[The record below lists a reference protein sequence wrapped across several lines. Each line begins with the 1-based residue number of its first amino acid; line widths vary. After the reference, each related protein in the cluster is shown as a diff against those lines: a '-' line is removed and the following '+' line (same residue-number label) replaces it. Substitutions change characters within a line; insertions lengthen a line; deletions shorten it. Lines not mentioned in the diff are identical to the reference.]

1 MNFRFLSELYAG
13 FLRGR
18 AITHHFSRFP
28 LLETLLRGNVPK
40 ELSTTMVAVLA
51 ESSRSP
57 VPDLLRT
64 LDSHVNGLTEAQ
76 AAQRREIHG
85 WNTIGH
91 EKPLSWPAHLWQ
103 CYRNPFNILLTVL
116 AAVSYWTDDIE
127 STIVIGSMV
136 FLSTLIRF
144 VQETRSNKAA
154 EKLKEMVSTTATVLR
169 RDPAEIAAEEA
180 RKYFQAILRPKPPR
194 RVELPI
200 KRLVPGDI
208 VALSAGDMLPADV
221 RLLSTKDLFVS
232 QSAMTGESL
241 PVEKF
246 GEQHG
251 PASANPLELNNLA
264 FMGTNVVSGSAL
276 AIVVCTGD
284 NTYFGSLAQRVT
296 ATDRTPTAFQ
306 AGVNK
311 VSWLLIRFMMVM
323 SPIVLLINGLTKHN
337 WTDAALFALSVA
349 VGLTPEMLPMIV
361 TSTLAKGAVFLSR
374 KKVIVKRLD
383 AIQNFGA
390 MDVLCTDK
398 TGTLTQD
405 KIFLS
410 RSLDAAGEDSDTVLE
425 YAYLNS
431 YHQTGLKNLLDVAV
445 LEHAEMRHQGAV
457 AAQFRKVDEIPFDFT
472 RRRMSVVVAVPAP
485 GGPGPG
491 ASAEGGNGG
500 SAEGGGVAAAVRPAI
515 SHRLICKGAVE
526 EVLAV
531 CSRVQ
536 RGERIEALSAE
547 VLAAVRAVT
556 ADLNAEGLRVVAVA
570 TRDSPVTQEVFGLAD
585 ERDLTL
591 VGYIAFL
598 DPPKESTKP
607 ALDALASHG
616 IAVKILT
623 GDNDLVTRKICREVG
638 IAAETIVTG
647 AQIEAMDEAQ
657 LADAAESCH
666 VFARLTPA
674 HKERLVRAL
683 RARGHI
689 TGFMGDGIND
699 APALRAADI
708 GISVDSAVDIAK
720 EAADII
726 LLEKSLLVLEEGVIE
741 GRRTFANML
750 KYIKMTAS
758 SNFGNVFS
766 VLVAGAFLPFLPML
780 PVQLLTQN
788 LLYDIS
794 QIAIP
799 FDNVDPDQVQSPQR
813 WRPEDIG
820 RFMVVFGPV
829 SSVFDICTFALMWWV
844 FGANTDATAPLFQA
858 GWFIEGLATQTLIV
872 HMIRTAKIPF
882 LQSRAAPPVTVM
894 TVVVILTGVFLV
906 MGPPS
911 ALFKFAVLPMA
922 YFPWATLI
930 VLGYVVLTQVV
941 KLLYLRRYA
950 WQ

>member
-1 MNFRFLSELYAG
+1 MDFHFLKELYAS
-13 FLRGR
+13 FVRDR
-18 AITHHFSRFP
+18 AISHHFRRFP
-28 LLETLLRGNVPK
+28 LLETLLRGAAPREVP
-40 ELSTTMVAVLA
+40 TTMAATLA
-51 ESSRSP
+51 AASRSH
-57 VPDLLRT
+57 VSELLEQ
-64 LDSHVNGLTEAQ
+64 LQSHPHGLTEAQ
-76 AAQRREIHG
+76 ASERRAVHG
-85 WNTIGH
+85 WNEVGQ
-91 EKPLSWPAHLWQ
+91 EKPLPWWVHLWQ
-103 CYRNPFNILLTVL
+103 CYRNPFNLLLTLL
-116 AAVSYWTDDIE
+116 AALSYYTEDIKA
-127 STIVIGSMV
+127 TIVIGSMV
-136 FLSTLIRF
+136 LLSTLIRF
-144 VQETRSNKAA
+144 VQESRSNRAA

-169 RDPAEIAAEEA
+169 RDPVEIAAEEA

-194 RVELPI
+194 RIEIPI
-200 KRLVPGDI
+200 KRLVPGDVI
-208 VALSAGDMLPADV
+208 ALSAGDMLPADV
-221 RLLSTKDLFVS
+221 RLLSAKDLFVS
-232 QSAMTGESL
+232 QATMTGESL

-246 GEQHG
+246 AELRSE
-251 PASANPLELNNLA
+251 PSTNPLELENLA

-276 AIVVCTGD
+276 AVVVTTGD
-284 NTYFGSLAQRVT
+284 RTYFGALAQRVT

-306 AGVNK
+306 AGVNQ

-323 SPIVLLINGLTKHN
+323 TPIVLLINGLTKGN
-337 WTDAALFALSVA
+337 WMDAFLFSLSVA
-349 VGLTPEMLPMIV
+349 IGLTPEMLPMIV

-405 KIFLS
+405 RIFLS
-410 RSLDAAGEDSDTVLE
+410 RHLDAFGTDSDTVLE

-445 LEHAEMRHQGAV
+445 LEHAQMRNQGTI
-457 AAQFRKVDEIPFDFT
+457 AATFRKIDEIPFDFT
-472 RRRMSVVVAVPAP
+472 RRRMSVVVATPD
-485 GGPGPG
+485 
-491 ASAEGGNGG
+491 
-500 SAEGGGVAAAVRPAI
+500 AAGQEVQ
-515 SHRLICKGAVE
+515 HRLICKGAVE

-531 CSRVQ
+531 CSQVQ
-536 RGERIEALSAE
+536 RAAQVEPLTAQL
-547 VLAAVRAVT
+547 LAGVRAVT
-556 ADLNAEGLRVVAVA
+556 AELNAEGLRVVAVA
-570 TRDSPVTQEVFGLAD
+570 ARDSAATQDSYGLGD

-591 VGYIAFL
+591 IGYIAFL
-598 DPPKESTKP
+598 DPPKESSKP
-607 ALDALASHG
+607 ALDALAAHG

-638 IAAETIVTG
+638 LDAEHIVVG
-647 AQIEAMDEAQ
+647 AQIEALDEVQ
-657 LADAAESCH
+657 LAQTVEERH

-674 HKERLVRAL
+674 HKERIVRAL
-683 RARGHI
+683 RSRGHV
-689 TGFMGDGIND
+689 TGFLGDGIND

-726 LLEKSLLVLEEGVIE
+726 LLEKSLLVLEEGVVE

-780 PVQLLTQN
+780 PLQLLVQN

-799 FDNVDPDQVQSPQR
+799 FDNVDAELLQLPQR
-813 WRPEDIG
+813 WRPQDLG

-844 FGANTDATAPLFQA
+844 FGATSESHQALFQA
-858 GWFIEGLATQTLIV
+858 GWFVEGLATQTLIV

-882 LQSRAAPPVTVM
+882 VQSRAATPLLVM
-894 TVVVILTGVFLV
+894 TALVVVSGMYLV
-906 MGPPS
+906 MGPAAP
-911 ALFKFAVLPMA
+911 LFKFAPLPGA
-922 YFPWATLI
+922 YFPWAALI
-930 VLGYVVLTQVV
+930 ILGYVCLTQVV
-941 KLLYLRRYA
+941 KHAYLRRYG

>member
-1 MNFRFLSELYAG
+1 MDFHFLKELYAS
-13 FLRGR
+13 FVRDR
-18 AITHHFSRFP
+18 AISHHFRRFP
-28 LLETLLRGNVPK
+28 LLETLLRGAAPREVP
-40 ELSTTMVAVLA
+40 TTMAATLA
-51 ESSRSP
+51 AASRSH
-57 VPDLLRT
+57 VSELLEQ
-64 LDSHVNGLTEAQ
+64 LQSHPHGLTEAQ
-76 AAQRREIHG
+76 ASERRAVHG
-85 WNTIGH
+85 WNEVGQ
-91 EKPLSWPAHLWQ
+91 EKPLPWWVHLWQ
-103 CYRNPFNILLTVL
+103 CYRNPFNLLLTLL
-116 AAVSYWTDDIE
+116 AALSYYTEDIKA
-127 STIVIGSMV
+127 TIVIGSMV
-136 FLSTLIRF
+136 LLSTLIRF
-144 VQETRSNKAA
+144 VQESRSNRAA

-169 RDPAEIAAEEA
+169 RDPVEIAAEEA

-194 RVELPI
+194 RIEIPI
-200 KRLVPGDI
+200 KRLVPGDVI
-208 VALSAGDMLPADV
+208 ALSAGDMLPADV
-221 RLLSTKDLFVS
+221 RLLSAKDLFVS
-232 QSAMTGESL
+232 QATMTGESL

-246 GEQHG
+246 AELRSE
-251 PASANPLELNNLA
+251 PSTNPLELENLA

-276 AIVVCTGD
+276 AVVVTTGD
-284 NTYFGSLAQRVT
+284 RTYFGALAQRVT

-306 AGVNK
+306 AGVNQ

-323 SPIVLLINGLTKHN
+323 TPIVLLINGLTKGN
-337 WTDAALFALSVA
+337 WMDAFLFSLSVA
-349 VGLTPEMLPMIV
+349 IGLTPEMLPMIV

-405 KIFLS
+405 RIFLS
-410 RSLDAAGEDSDTVLE
+410 RHLDAFGIDSDTVLE

-445 LEHAEMRHQGAV
+445 LEHAQMRNQGTI
-457 AAQFRKVDEIPFDFT
+457 AATFRKIDEIPFDFT
-472 RRRMSVVVAVPAP
+472 RRRMSVVVATPD
-485 GGPGPG
+485 
-491 ASAEGGNGG
+491 
-500 SAEGGGVAAAVRPAI
+500 AAGQEVQ
-515 SHRLICKGAVE
+515 HRLICKGAVE

-531 CSRVQ
+531 CSQVQ
-536 RGERIEALSAE
+536 RAAQVEPLTAQL
-547 VLAAVRAVT
+547 LAGVRAVT
-556 ADLNAEGLRVVAVA
+556 AELNAEGLRVVAVA
-570 TRDSPVTQEVFGLAD
+570 ARDSAATQDSYGLGD

-591 VGYIAFL
+591 IGYIAFL
-598 DPPKESTKP
+598 DPPKESSKP
-607 ALDALASHG
+607 ALDALAAHG

-638 IAAETIVTG
+638 LDAEHIVVG
-647 AQIEAMDEAQ
+647 AQIEALDEVQ
-657 LADAAESCH
+657 LAQTVEERH

-674 HKERLVRAL
+674 HKERIVRAL
-683 RARGHI
+683 RSRGHV
-689 TGFMGDGIND
+689 TGFLGDGIND

-726 LLEKSLLVLEEGVIE
+726 LLEKSLLVLEEGVVE

-780 PVQLLTQN
+780 PLQLLVQN

-799 FDNVDPDQVQSPQR
+799 FDNVDAELLQLPQR
-813 WRPEDIG
+813 WRPQDLG

-829 SSVFDICTFALMWWV
+829 SSVFDICTFALMWWG
-844 FGANTDATAPLFQA
+844 FGATSESHQALFQA
-858 GWFIEGLATQTLIV
+858 GWFVEGLATQTLIV

-882 LQSRAAPPVTVM
+882 VQSRAATPLLVM
-894 TVVVILTGVFLV
+894 TALVVVSGMYLV
-906 MGPPS
+906 MGPAAP
-911 ALFKFAVLPMA
+911 LFKFAPLPGA
-922 YFPWATLI
+922 YFPWAALI
-930 VLGYVVLTQVV
+930 ILGYVCLTQVV
-941 KLLYLRRYA
+941 KHAYLRRYG